1 MALGALEKMNYPMA
15 EPMTPM
21 RTVTCPRC
29 GVPVAWTSASKWRP
43 FCSERCKLVDL
54 GAWASDRYV
63 IAGGALDDTSSD
75 ALERDDRSPGR

>member
-1 MALGALEKMNYPMA
+1 M
-15 EPMTPM
+15 
-21 RTVTCPRC
+21 TVTVDCPAC
-29 GVPVAWTSASKWRP
+29 GRRAEYGPGNRWRP